1 MAIVIIL
8 FIWMKKENRAKECKK
23 HFAGGFSGGSCPSY
37 CMGEQTEY
45 KGEFDASYQCKPS
58 KLFNIF

>member
-1 MAIVIIL
+1 
-8 FIWMKKENRAKECKK
+8 MKKENRAKECKK